1 MSRLNIIASAVGT
14 ERAVK
19 ENLAQCFGYMSD
31 CGVFNLHPFDTAMV
45 KKQTNICSL
54 FVNYWLNY
62 GNGLIYS
69 PHLSMV
75 NLCLASK
82 LVVLNFVLDRQIMS
96 YCTQ

>member
-14 ERAVK
+14 ERVVK

-31 CGVFNLHPFDTAMV
+31 CGVFNLYPFDTAMV

-54 FVNYWLNY
+54 FVSYWLKY

-69 PHLSMV
+69 PHLSMI
-75 NLCLASK
+75 NGKSL
-82 LVVLNFVLDRQIMS
+82 LDQQVSRLEF
-96 YCTQ
+96 CVR